1 MVCKHPVV
9 SDLIEKGFY
18 EDALFYCE
26 RLFEIEKNQDYL
38 YTIGWI
44 LMSQKKYF
52 QAISAFE
59 RYTGKESSYMKAKC
73 YYELKQFTEAE
84 ELLELIPVSTPLR
97 TPLQPPP

>member
-1 MVCKHPVV
+1 MRTVCG
-9 SDLIEKGFY
+9 SSNEILIAVL
-18 EDALFYCE
+18 ALFYCE

-59 RYTGKESSYMKAKC
+59 RYTGKESSYGFLACSVIAILNNKR
-73 YYELKQFTEAE
+73 
-84 ELLELIPVSTPLR
+84 VH
-97 TPLQPPP
+97 